1 MTIQEAE
8 SRKSSAYS
16 KAKGLYYL
24 FSMASNFGGRVDKRS
39 IAVQSIGIAIN
50 EALEGNTVFTE
61 TDVEIMN
68 KE

>member
-1 MTIQEAE
+1 MTIEEAE
-8 SRKSSAYS
+8 SRKDFAYL
-16 KAKGLYYL
+16 KAKNLYYL
-24 FSMASNFGGRVDKRS
+24 LSMASNFGGRVDKRS
-39 IAVQSIGIAIN
+39 IAVRSIRIGIN